1 MAYAPTDPQST
12 PGRPTP
18 QVDCPDPN
26 EVRPSQYS
34 DADHPRLVEDELTG
48 IHARPR
54 TPDAPHPKRWGV
66 YLSDNQEIV
75 QCRGS
80 AQSSSRRVTCAVM
93 YLLHPWSG
101 AVGEGDGDSTVGSTA
116 GLSRRHVRQRSPN
129 DDYLSGTHTS

>member
-66 YLSDNQEIV
+66 YLSDGQEIV
-75 QCRGS
+75 QCRGIGSKQLAARYLRRYVS
-80 AQSSSRRVTCAVM
+80 ASSVERRR
-93 YLLHPWSG
+93 W
-101 AVGEGDGDSTVGSTA
+101 
-116 GLSRRHVRQRSPN
+116 
-129 DDYLSGTHTS
+129 